1 MTNNSSNL
9 EEVVQTYLDSPSLP
23 HWKLPA
29 KSCDSHVHVFGPRN
43 RFPYSP
49 NRKNTPAEAPK
60 EKLFELH
67 QKMGIE
73 RCVIVQS
80 ITHGTDNSV
89 VEDAIDAG
97 GGHYLGVA
105 LTEVD
110 VSDNELSRLAGKGFR
125 AVRFH
130 FMRHISGG
138 HQVDDVLKLTHR
150 LAEVGI
156 HLQVHFE
163 SELVHTVGQQLL
175 KSSVPVVIDHM
186 GRVDA
191 AKGLHHQ
198 DFQALMKLLDS
209 PHFHVK
215 VSGIDRIDSVAGPEN
230 GYSMGIELATE
241 LVKRFPSQCVWGL
254 DWPHPNHT
262 HVPNDGILIDALK
275 TIAPSAEA
283 IDALLVHNPEKL
295 YRFSK

>member
-1 MTNNSSNL
+1 ML
-9 EEVVQTYLDSPSLP
+9 VK
-23 HWKLPA
+23 KL
-29 KSCDSHVHVFGPRN
+29 
-43 RFPYSP
+43 
-49 NRKNTPAEAPK
+49 
-60 EKLFELH
+60 EKLVVLVYLLVQQVQLDEL
-67 QKMGIE
+67 QQRRE
-73 RCVIVQS
+73 QALQL
-80 ITHGTDNSV
+80 
-89 VEDAIDAG
+89 EQQLEQALAP
-97 GGHYLGVA
+97 LAEPFGVA
-105 LTEVD
+105 LPPLQWSQQVEED
-110 VSDNELSRLAGKGFR
+110 WSLSWKQHWQA
-125 AVRFH
+125 
-130 FMRHISGG
+130 
-138 HQVDDVLKLTHR
+138 DP
-150 LAEVGI
+150 
-156 HLQVHFE
+156 
-163 SELVHTVGQQLL
+163 VGQQLL

-230 GYSMGIELATE
+230 GYSMGIKLATE

-275 TIAPSAEA
+275 TIAPSVEA